1 MSEARTQSDFER
13 LRDDS
18 KLECRI
24 CWHVYDPAEG
34 DSDYQIPPGTPF
46 RSLPD
51 YWRCPQCDGE
61 PGNFLPVDD

>member
-1 MSEARTQSDFER
+1 MSDVSTSSDFER

-24 CWHVYDPAEG
+24 CWHVYDPAAG
-34 DSDYQIPPGTPF
+34 DSDYQIPAGTPF
-46 RSLPD
+46 SALPD

-61 PGNFLPVDD
+61 PGNFLPIDD

>member
-1 MSEARTQSDFER
+1 MSSPQAQGEAAR
-13 LRDDS
+13 LQDGS

-24 CWHVYDPAEG
+24 CWYVYDPDEG
-34 DSDYQIPPGTPF
+34 DSEYQIPAGTPF
-46 RSLPD
+46 LSLPD